1 MLFPRSWNIFHVDL
15 LQVLLKS
22 LISYGKSTMV
32 LPFNQI
38 LSTPLPY
45 RTALH
50 FLNTTGC
57 MKVTCMIPN
66 NLQTKM
72 LKYSLLIPAKDQHK
86 TFKINSPYHV
96 VFDFLQDVIIG
107 HNQFFCCRSIC
118 YIGKY
123 T

>member
-1 MLFPRSWNIFHVDL
+1 MPFPRSWKIFHVDL
-15 LQVLLKS
+15 LQVFLKS
-22 LISYGKSTMV
+22 LISYGKSTMD

-50 FLNTTGC
+50 FLNTTGY

-72 LKYSLLIPAKDQHK
+72 LKYSLLIQQK
-86 TFKINSPYHV
+86 TNIKH
-96 VFDFLQDVIIG
+96 L
-107 HNQFFCCRSIC
+107 R
-118 YIGKY
+118 
-123 T
+123 